1 MRNAIVMISVAVLVG
16 CGGSSDTAPVGPN
29 GWLTGDTATKL
40 DTVAGQLRGLDVAML
55 ETGHRYT
62 ELYFAGADGNWDYAK
77 YQADKLK
84 TALETA
90 LVRRPKR
97 AASAQPYLN
106 EALPA
111 VQSAI
116 ATQDSAAFN
125 QAFTQLTTACNTCH
139 QAESVASFTVRP
151 PRARLSPIRN

>member
-1 MRNAIVMISVAVLVG
+1 MRNAILMVTAALLAG
-16 CGGSSDTAPVGPN
+16 CGSGIDTAPAGAD
-29 GWLTGDTATKL
+29 GWLTGNTATKL
-40 DTVAGQLRGLDVAML
+40 DTVAGQLRGLDVAMV

-62 ELYFAGADGNWDYAK
+62 ELYFAGADRNWDYAK

-111 VQSAI
+111 VQTAI
-116 ATQDSAAFN
+116 AAQDSAAFN
-125 QAFTQLTTACNTCH
+125 RAFTQLTAACNACH
-139 QAESVASFTVRP
+139 QAEKVASFSVHP
-151 PRARLSPIRN
+151 PRARLSPIRD

>member
-1 MRNAIVMISVAVLVG
+1 MRYAGLMLGAALLAG
-16 CGGSSDTAPVGPN
+16 CGGGTETAPAGPG
-29 GWLTGDTATKL
+29 GWLDGDTASKL
-40 DTVAGQLRGLDVAML
+40 DTLAGQLRGLDVAMM
-55 ETGHRYT
+55 ETGYRYT

-77 YQADKLK
+77 YQTDKLR

-97 AASAQPYLN
+97 AASAKGYLN

-111 VQSAI
+111 MHEAI
-116 ATQDSAAFN
+116 AARDSAAFN
-125 QAFTQLTTACNTCH
+125 RAFARLTDACNTCH
-139 QAESVASFTVRP
+139 EAEAVASFTVQP